1 MIYTILMARSILDCT
16 CCSNHAD
23 WVAED
28 KVLANILSFCNSFN
42 KILVNGIIYFHIV
55 NHVMPIVAL
64 LPISFN
70 LKKTWSKITWFRNS
84 NLNSENIPV
93 LIIRFNDIFRGSTPV
108 RGKFFA
114 ALIQFWHQCQNDLFK
129 KKLDWLLKST
139 GNRLRERNDIKLFWY
154 IFVLCMVIMFCIFK
168 CWTKEYFR

>member
-1 MIYTILMARSILDCT
+1 MIYTILTAQSILDCT

-28 KVLANILSFCNSFN
+28 KVLANVVSFCDSFN

-70 LKKTWSKITWFRNS
+70 LKKT
-84 NLNSENIPV
+84 
-93 LIIRFNDIFRGSTPV
+93 
-108 RGKFFA
+108 
-114 ALIQFWHQCQNDLFK
+114 
-129 KKLDWLLKST
+129 
-139 GNRLRERNDIKLFWY
+139 
-154 IFVLCMVIMFCIFK
+154 
-168 CWTKEYFR
+168 